1 MTNFKGFASLILVA
15 AAITTLSAE
24 TRCPGNVASV
34 PLLIVNRQKILVGVS
49 INHSGPYDFI
59 LDTGS
64 QFTLI
69 DLSLAAELHLSVHD
83 SARVVGSF
91 GSFTSA
97 SFTQVERLEAG
108 AHAAAN
114 QTVLVYG
121 LQKLNSVVYPVRG
134 ILGEDFLGR
143 FDMLIDNAHR
153 LLCLDD
159 SAILR
164 ANLKGSRIALVTPAQ
179 SAENQLLADKLIVA
193 VRINNASQPVRLV
206 LDSGSDV
213 SLLYTVSR
221 FTTGA
226 VFAEKSLPVK
236 QVDGAQRAFSVLP
249 PQEVKIGPLNLSR
262 VLFVIPR
269 GVETAHSTV
278 VDGLLPTALFR
289 RVFIDHVNHIAVLDP
304 W

>member
-1 MTNFKGFASLILVA
+1 MANLKWFASIVLGTATVS
-15 AAITTLSAE
+15 TLCAE

-34 PLLIVNRQKILVGVS
+34 PLKIVNHHQIILGVS
-49 INHSGPYDFI
+49 INHSGPYSFL

-64 QFTLI
+64 QITLV

-83 SARVVGSF
+83 SANVIGSF
-91 GSFTSA
+91 GSSTSA
-97 SFTQVERLEAG
+97 SFAQIDRLEAG
-108 AHAAAN
+108 AHAVTN
-114 QTVLVYG
+114 QMVLVYD
-121 LQKLNSVVYPVRG
+121 LQKLNSVIYPVRG

-153 LLCLDD
+153 LFCLDD

-164 ANLKGSRIALVTPAQ
+164 ANVKGPRIALVTSVR

-193 VRINNASQPVRLV
+193 ARINNASQPVHLV

-213 SLLYTVSR
+213 SLLYKVSQ

-226 VFAEKSLPVK
+226 LFAERSLPMR

-249 PQEVKIGPLNLSR
+249 QQEVKIGPLDLPG
-262 VLFVIPR
+262 VMFVIPR
-269 GVETAHSTV
+269 GVETTPNMA

-289 RVFIDHVNHIAVLDP
+289 RVFIDRVNHSAVLE
-304 W
+304 